1 MTSVMRPSVFRP
13 LPGSYPA
20 LPGSTRLHCAP
31 RFNHAHQRRLFSFD
45 R

>member
-20 LPGSTRLHCAP
+20 PTRLHCAP
-31 RFNHAHQRRLFSFD
+31 RFNHAHQRRLFRFD